1 MNKHTLFYFYNQAN
15 FVGRSTIIA
24 HAYMSTNQIHS
35 THLRG
40 ICSAQ
45 IQRKFRPQSCGRFA
59 NARSRI
65 RKCEHTQT
73 QIQRYTNK
81 VSFEPK
87 KTCVCKSCCFVYNE
101 EYYVSTIYS

>member
-1 MNKHTLFYFYNQAN
+1 MNKHTLFFLYNQAS
-15 FVGRSTIIA
+15 FCGQSTTIA
-24 HAYMSTNQIHS
+24 HACMSTNQIYS

-81 VSFEPK
+81 VSFELNCSDAYK
-87 KTCVCKSCCFVYNE
+87 LGLYRAQYLTSASFR
-101 EYYVSTIYS
+101 